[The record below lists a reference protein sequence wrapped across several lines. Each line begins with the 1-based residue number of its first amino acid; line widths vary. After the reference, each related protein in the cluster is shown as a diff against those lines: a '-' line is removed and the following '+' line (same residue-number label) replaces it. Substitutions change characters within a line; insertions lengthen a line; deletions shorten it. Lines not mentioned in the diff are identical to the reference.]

1 MAALTDQQLWEMS
14 DEELEA
20 AYREAKMNGVSV
32 EDSVDE
38 SSDDDEE
45 INLEQPET
53 DSDDDDAS
61 SDEEVE
67 VAGTKDST
75 EVESDA
81 DEVAE
86 TEEEQTE
93 VAETETETEEQ
104 PAGDDEEL
112 TFRADGQDYKFT
124 VREMKEQFGRVFGQ
138 AMNYTKK
145 MQALKPYRQT
155 IDALDSAKLSYEDV
169 NLMIDALK
177 GNKDA
182 LSTVIKRAG
191 VDALELDTEQ
201 SKPYVPRDYGRNETE
216 LEIKDIIDEIS
227 VDREYVTTHHILEK
241 QWDDKSRMEFVKDPS
256 LIKALHVDVKSGM
269 YDTINPIAQKM
280 KLYDGAKQSDLEYYK
295 MAASKYFEDT
305 AQNEQRVN
313 EQRRQ
318 EAERV
323 AAEARRV
330 SEVKAKQ
337 REAEAAREAASKRKA
352 ATLTKKVTTGS
363 KSLSFDDSDEAFED
377 WYLQNVTNKQ

>member
-1 MAALTDQQLWEMS
+1 MAALTDEQLWEMS

-20 AYREAKMNGVSV
+20 AYREAKMGGASV
-32 EDSVDE
+32 EDLEE
-38 SSDDDEE
+38 SSDDTEE
-45 INLEQPET
+45 IDLEQPEA
-53 DSDDDDAS
+53 DSDDDTS
-61 SDEEVE
+61 SEEEVE
-67 VAGTKDST
+67 VAETEDST
-75 EVESDA
+75 EVEGDA

-86 TEEEQTE
+86 TEDEQTE
-93 VAETETETEEQ
+93 DTEAEAEAEEQ
-104 PAGDDEEL
+104 PVANDDEEL

-124 VREMKEQFGRVFGQ
+124 VKEMKEQFGRVFGQ

-227 VDREYVTTHHILEK
+227 VDREYTTTHHILEK
-241 QWDDKSRMEFVKDPS
+241 QWDDASRMEFVKDPS

-305 AQNEQRVN
+305 AQNEQKVS

-323 AAEARRV
+323 AAEAKRV
-330 SEVKAKQ
+330 SEAKAKQ
-337 REAEAAREAASKRKA
+337 REAEAVKEAASKRKA